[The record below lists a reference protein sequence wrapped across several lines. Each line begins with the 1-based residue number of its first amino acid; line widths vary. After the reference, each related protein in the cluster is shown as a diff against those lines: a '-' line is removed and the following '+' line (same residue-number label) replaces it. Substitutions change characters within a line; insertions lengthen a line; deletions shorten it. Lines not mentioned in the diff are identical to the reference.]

1 MVISSDQSQYYI
13 TLTHLGEYEL
23 LSACI
28 WDEYGGYEPV
38 AARITEG
45 LGHPWFGS
53 TFKGLI
59 SNSMSTWLW
68 LKPTV
73 KKIKILTLKRKQ

>member
-1 MVISSDQSQYYI
+1 MIESQMIIIHGPYESNQHPLSIILMVISSDQSQEYI
-13 TLTHLGEYEL
+13 TLIHLGEYEL

-45 LGHPWFGS
+45 LRYPWFGS
-53 TFKGLI
+53 TFMGLI
-59 SNSMSTWLW
+59 
-68 LKPTV
+68 
-73 KKIKILTLKRKQ
+73 